1 MNVTIIGTGN
11 MGRGIGHRLIAGGHA
26 LTLVDQQPESA
37 QKLAQ
42 ELQDAKPGAQVQVQ
56 SLEDAISDPVVVLAV
71 WYPVNTQLV
80 QVLGSQLEGKIVV
93 DIANPLNGSFDGLA
107 TPPGSSAAEEVQALL
122 PTDAVTV
129 KAFNTTFAGTLVA
142 GTVAGQALDVMIA
155 GDDANAKH
163 TIAQLVRDG
172 GLNPVDC
179 GPLERSRQLEG
190 MGFLGISVQG
200 PLGYGFQSG
209 WRLIAPSA

>member
-11 MGRGIGHRLIAGGHA
+11 MGRGIGHRLVAGGHTV
-26 LTLVDQQPESA
+26 TLMDQQPENA

-42 ELQDAKPGAQVQVQ
+42 ELRDAHTDAQVRVQ

-80 QVLGSQLEGKIVV
+80 QALGLKLEGKIIV
-93 DIANPLNGSFDGLA
+93 DITNPLNSSFDGLA
-107 TPPGSSAAEEVQALL
+107 TQPGSSAAEEVQALL
-122 PTDAVTV
+122 PAGAFAV

-142 GTVAGQALDVMIA
+142 GNVAGQALDVMIA
-155 GDDANAKH
+155 GDNANAKS
-163 TIAQLVRDG
+163 IVSQLVRDS